1 MTAKRITQTMT
12 VRVSFIDSE
21 THTDHL
27 LEDLHEAAHAFLVQ
41 GCPNTQEVEVSVA
54 HLSTVIE
61 SLSEGN

>member
-27 LEDLHEAAHAFLVQ
+27 
-41 GCPNTQEVEVSVA
+41 S
-54 HLSTVIE
+54 SVIE
-61 SLSEGN
+61 SIQEGN